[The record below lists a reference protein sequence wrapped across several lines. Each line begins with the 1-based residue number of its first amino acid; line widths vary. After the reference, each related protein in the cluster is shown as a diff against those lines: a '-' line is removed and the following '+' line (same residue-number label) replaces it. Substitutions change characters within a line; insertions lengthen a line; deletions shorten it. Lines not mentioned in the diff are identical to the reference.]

1 MSDKWWLHRGNTQ
14 VQWGRN
20 EEPLELLT
28 LFTEADKYQNE
39 EWLEALERLD
49 GLSETEDI
57 DQQDADQELLETAD
71 SATTF
76 GYRANVAVVR
86 SRLAL
91 MGFTAEACQRELTSS
106 IAELH
111 GDDDPSDNLAKLP
124 PSEVLDRG
132 LTAWES
138 DQPYREQS
146 ELDRRC
152 VDFVELFLETGL
164 DRRALLALQ
173 LRSAPSDDVVRLDL
187 HDLYVADYFRGVE
200 NITQLAAEALSVSVS
215 SGGPIIVVTEGVT
228 DARYLSRALEL
239 VAPGVAH
246 MFRFLN
252 EDAKAE
258 RNSGQVMRTLRS
270 FAAAGVTNRI
280 VGVLDNDAAG
290 REAARV
296 LDSAPRPSTNR
307 YLLLPDVPYGKSYP
321 TSGPSGDTELDIN
334 GRAIS
339 IEFQFG
345 VSQLQ
350 VAEGELAKVEWKGL
364 QSSINVYQ
372 GSLSKR
378 DKEAVQRNID
388 RFLTNASPE
397 HDPTEQPWPT
407 IHALV
412 ERLIAAAVPGSF
424 PGQTYFQPKD

>member
-1 MSDKWWLHRGNTQ
+1 MSDKWSLHRGESQ
-14 VQWGRN
+14 IQLGRN
-20 EEPLELLT
+20 EEPLTLLT
-28 LFTEADKYQNE
+28 LFTEVDKYANE
-39 EWLEALERLD
+39 RWLEALSRLD
-49 GLSETEDI
+49 DRSEMESTG
-57 DQQDADQELLETAD
+57 QQNADAELLETAD
-71 SATTF
+71 PVTLF
-76 GYRANVAVVR
+76 GYRASVTAVR

-91 MGFTAEACQRELTSS
+91 AGFTSVACRHELTSG

-111 GDDDPSDNLAKLP
+111 SSDDPSDDLVEITP
-124 PSEVLDRG
+124 DEILDRG
-132 LTAWES
+132 LAALES
-138 DQPYREQS
+138 DEPYRLLS

-152 VDFVELFLETGL
+152 FDFVDLFLETGL

-173 LRSAPSDDVVRLDL
+173 LESAPGNDVVRLDL

-200 NITQLAAEALSVSVS
+200 NITQLAAEALAVSVS

-228 DARYLSRALEL
+228 DARYLARALEL
-239 VAPGVAH
+239 VAPEVAH

-290 REAARV
+290 QEAARV
-296 LDSAPRPSTNR
+296 LDGAPRPATNR
-307 YLLLPDVPYGKSYP
+307 YLLLPDVPYGESYP
-321 TSGPSGDTELDIN
+321 TIGPSGATELNIN

-345 VSQLQ
+345 IEQLRI
-350 VAEGELAKVEWKGL
+350 ADGELAKVEWKGL
-364 QSSINVYQ
+364 QTSVNVYQ

-378 DKEAVQRNID
+378 DKDAVQRNID
-388 RFLTNASPE
+388 TFLSNALPD

-412 ERLIAAAVPGSF
+412 ERLIEAAVPGSF
-424 PGQTYFQPKD
+424 PGQTYFQ